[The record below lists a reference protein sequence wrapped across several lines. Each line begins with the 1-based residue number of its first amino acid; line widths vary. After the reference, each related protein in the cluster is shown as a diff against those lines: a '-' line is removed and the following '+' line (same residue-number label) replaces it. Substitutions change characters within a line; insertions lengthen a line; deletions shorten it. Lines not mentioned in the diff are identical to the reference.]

1 MKEMPS
7 FIKWILRILIF
18 LILVVIALKV
28 TDNGHIL
35 NAFRSTYLIG
45 RIGPDID
52 NHKFFTQRIIANG
65 QKLPWKKATEYNS
78 HSLTAEDSAYFK
90 EFETVSYLVVQKGEI
105 LYEYYD
111 EGYSDTSL
119 VNSFSMAKSIVSM
132 LVGIAIDEG
141 KIKSVMD
148 KASDYLT
155 ELKGTDKEE
164 VTIEQLLQMT
174 SGIGFDESYGNPF
187 GFMSQAYYGDD
198 LYNRTLA
205 FAQNHEPGTT
215 WEYLGGNT
223 LMLSFIVEKATRMTL
238 SEYMSK
244 KLWRPIG
251 AGEPAQWT
259 YEEESGVER
268 SYCCFYSNARD
279 FARIGQLMLCDG
291 NWYGEQLISPQW
303 VDASMTP
310 CRVPNVD
317 GKPVDNYGYQWWLM
331 KEKGQDVEY
340 MRGILGQYV
349 FIIPEKELVV
359 VRLGHQRSLKWIDK
373 IPADIFEYLAIANR
387 IAP

>member
-164 VTIEQLLQMT
+164 VMETLSVSCLKPTMEMICTIGPWPLLRITNPEQ
-174 SGIGFDESYGNPF
+174 P
-187 GFMSQAYYGDD
+187 
-198 LYNRTLA
+198 
-205 FAQNHEPGTT
+205 
-215 WEYLGGNT
+215 GNT
-223 LMLSFIVEKATRMTL
+223 LVEIHSCFPLS
-238 SEYMSK
+238 
-244 KLWRPIG
+244 WR
-251 AGEPAQWT
+251 
-259 YEEESGVER
+259 R
-268 SYCCFYSNARD
+268 
-279 FARIGQLMLCDG
+279 QL
-291 NWYGEQLISPQW
+291 E
-303 VDASMTP
+303 
-310 CRVPNVD
+310 
-317 GKPVDNYGYQWWLM
+317 
-331 KEKGQDVEY
+331 
-340 MRGILGQYV
+340 
-349 FIIPEKELVV
+349 
-359 VRLGHQRSLKWIDK
+359 
-373 IPADIFEYLAIANR
+373 
-387 IAP
+387 